1 MTTVNRE
8 SGFSLLE
15 TLLGLTLTAMVA
27 MLMVGSLE
35 LGARVWERGQ
45 GGNAPTGKH
54 VLDNRVGDW
63 IVQALPSGVYEEGD
77 TDAAPFRGERDAASW
92 IIVGENLGGP
102 PGIYRMDLM
111 LRDVDSCKDGKQLA
125 VNITRISPEG
135 QLTPVAGAMPAARM
149 LSPCLASPAFAFYG
163 VPDGMETASWQAEWV
178 QQGRLPVILQLRS
191 GVENDAETAIVF
203 SQRLVR
209 SRNQ

>member
-1 MTTVNRE
+1 MVNRE

-27 MLMVGSLE
+27 MLMAGSLE

-63 IVQALPSGVYEEGD
+63 ISQALPSGVYEEGD

-92 IIVGENLGGP
+92 IIAGENLGGP
-102 PGIYRMDLM
+102 PGIYRLDLL
-111 LRDVDSCKDGKQLA
+111 LREADGCEDGKRLD

-135 QLTPVAGAMPAARM
+135 QLAPIAGAMPAARI
-149 LSPCLASPAFAFYG
+149 LSPCLTSPAFAFYG
-163 VPDGMETASWQAEWV
+163 APDGMEVASWEAEWV
-178 QQGRLPVILQLRS
+178 RQGRLPLIMQLRS
-191 GVENDAETAIVF
+191 GVENGPEAAIVF

-209 SRNQ
+209 SRRQ